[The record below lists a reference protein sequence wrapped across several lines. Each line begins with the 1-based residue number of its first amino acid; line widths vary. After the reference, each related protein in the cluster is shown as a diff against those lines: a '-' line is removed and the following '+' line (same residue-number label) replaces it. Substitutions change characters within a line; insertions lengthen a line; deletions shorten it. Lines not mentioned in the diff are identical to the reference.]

1 LVAVE
6 IILIFAGEV
15 TLFGSIYILSKSIS
29 INKTFLLVKPLFL
42 AGKNHWKTQH
52 IHYFAMF
59 VSTFESGKPP
69 AGRDLTTPSAFEQ
82 HRCLL

>member
-29 INKTFLLVKPLFL
+29 INKTFLLVKPLFF
-42 AGKNHWKTQH
+42 GWQ
-52 IHYFAMF
+52 
-59 VSTFESGKPP
+59 KPLEDP
-69 AGRDLTTPSAFEQ
+69 THPLLRDVCFYL
-82 HRCLL
+82 